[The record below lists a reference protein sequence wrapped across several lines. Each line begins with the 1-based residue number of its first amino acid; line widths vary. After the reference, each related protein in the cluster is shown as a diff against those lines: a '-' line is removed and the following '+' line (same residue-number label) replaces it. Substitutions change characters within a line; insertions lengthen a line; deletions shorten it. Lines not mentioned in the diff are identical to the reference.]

1 LDPSVAGT
9 HSFVGASL
17 SSTVCQAVV
26 GTIDQLHNFGISMGQ
41 TLGKHLLE
49 TLYEKAPGT
58 DTTNSFGLLL
68 IDKKINDNYGHPAGD
83 EVLKAFSKLLQRC
96 YRASDILCR
105 YGGEEFLILLPNVN
119 HRAACQRTEQLRV
132 VLSDTPLVCG
142 STRMPVTASF
152 GIATFPDHGRSREAL
167 ISAADR
173 ALYAA
178 KKAGRN
184 RVQSQTEPINQD
196 VSSTPANSKSQVIS

>member
-1 LDPSVAGT
+1 MTDLD
-9 HSFVGASL
+9 HF
-17 SSTVCQAVV
+17 
-26 GTIDQLHNFGISMGQ
+26 
-41 TLGKHLLE
+41 
-49 TLYEKAPGT
+49 
-58 DTTNSFGLLL
+58 
-68 IDKKINDNYGHPAGD
+68 KKINDNYGHPAGD

-142 STRMPVTASF
+142 STWIPVTASF
-152 GIATFPDHGRSREAL
+152 GVATFPDHGRSRDAL
-167 ISAADR
+167 IAAADQ